1 MVGRLPI
8 VCCVSQGVG
17 VVPDP
22 FLLGRDLQFFL
33 RISFWV
39 SLPVVTLVLSIDI
52 WGSAGAGRNSTL
64 LFDRIK

>member
-33 RISFWV
+33 RISCWV
-39 SLPVVTLVLSIDI
+39 SLPVVTLVLLYLYMGLR
-52 WGSAGAGRNSTL
+52 WCRAEL
-64 LFDRIK
+64 YPLFDRIK